1 MAVSSSTTSVS
12 VTLTGALQSVSVPFV
27 FYDAIDLKVYSNGT
41 LQTLGTHY
49 IVTGGNG
56 SAGTVVML
64 AGGPTTGAVVIIDRQ
79 IPELQPLDLT
89 DGGPLQPS
97 ALERAFDRACY
108 LIQQLSARL
117 GRTIRLA
124 VGSASQSDL
133 ALGTSPSVLG
143 SSGNGQVA
151 VLSMDALIA
160 QLNLPSTVV
169 DKPVKTWAD
178 NAARA
183 LAVPDYIGQLGIQ
196 VDKIANPK
204 LDALYVGTALTAGS
218 WSAADLA
225 TASVSDGAITTA
237 KLADDSVTANKIA
250 AGAVGS
256 SEIASGA
263 VGSDEIADSAVGTS
277 ELADGGVT
285 AEKLAANSVAS
296 ASIQAGAVV
305 TAALQDLAVINAKVA
320 DGTLTASKQQYPG
333 YGIKSVTYLT
343 SGTNATFTP
352 AAGVRALGVEVVGA
366 GGGGGGIPSPGGA
379 GNAAQSRAGGGG
391 GYAAKLIPIDAAHVY
406 KYTIGAGGAGGTAGA
421 IAGDVGGST
430 TFFNGASGTTVAVR
444 ATGGSGGGAGSAT
457 AGNQTNIGAAGGSG
471 NTGDLLL
478 TGRASSSSGIVAGG
492 INASLS
498 MPGSAPYFDGG
509 SQSANDSAGVNG
521 NNYGVGGSGAW
532 SNAGS
537 TPRAGGNGSGGLII
551 ITEYY

>member
-12 VTLTGALQSVSVPFV
+12 VTLTGALQSVSVPYV
-27 FYDAIDLKVYSNGT
+27 FYDAADLKVYSNGT

-133 ALGTSPSVLG
+133 SLGTSPSVLG

-178 NAARA
+178 DAARA

-196 VDKIANPK
+196 VDRIPNPK

-237 KLADDSVTANKIA
+237 KLADGAVTSAKVA
-250 AGAVGS
+250 AGAIV
-256 SEIASGA
+256 EAALGA
-263 VGSDEIADSAVGTS
+263 LSVVTGKIADLAVTT
-277 ELADGGVT
+277 EKLADGAVT
-285 AEKLAANSVAS
+285 VAKLAANSVAS
-296 ASIQAGAVV
+296 ASIQAGSVV
-305 TAALQDLAVINAKVA
+305 TAALQDLAVTNAKVA
-320 DGTLTASKQQYPG
+320 DGTLTADKQQYPG

-352 AAGVRALGVEVVGA
+352 AAGVRALGVQVVGA
-366 GGGGGGIPSPGGA
+366 GGGGGGIPSPA
-379 GNAAQSRAGGGG
+379 GNAAAASSGGGG
-391 GYAAKLIPIDAAHVY
+391 GYAEKLITVNPAHVY
-406 KYTIGAGGAGGTAGA
+406 KYTIGVGGTGGAAGSNAGTAGGT
-421 IAGDVGGST
+421 T
-430 TFFNGASGTTVAVR
+430 TFFDGASGATAAVR
-444 ATGGSGGGAGSAT
+444 ATGGALGVAGSAT
-457 AGNQTNIGAAGGSG
+457 SSNTINNGAAGGVG
-471 NTGDLLL
+471 NLGDILL
-478 TGRASSSSGIVAGG
+478 TGRASTARSTVAPGG
-492 INASLS
+492 IGLPSF
-498 MPGSAPYFDGG
+498 PGSAPFFDGG
-509 SQSANDSAGVNG
+509 RTAGNDDDGPAG
-521 NNYGVGGSGAW
+521 NNYGVGGAGAFGSGT
-532 SNAGS
+532 S
-537 TPRAGGNGSGGLII
+537 TARAGGNGSNGII
-551 ITEYY
+551 IVTEYY

>member
-1 MAVSSSTTSVS
+1 
-12 VTLTGALQSVSVPFV
+12 VPFT
-27 FYDAIDLKVYSNGT
+27 FYDASDLRVYSNGT
-41 LQTLGTHY
+41 LQTLGTTH

-56 SAGTVVML
+56 STGTVVML
-64 AGGPTTGAVVIIDRQ
+64 AAGPTTGAVVIIDRQ

-133 ALGTSPSVLG
+133 SLGTAPSVLG

-237 KLADDSVTANKIA
+237 KLADGAVTSAKVA
-250 AGAVGS
+250 AGAII
-256 SEIASGA
+256 EAALGA
-263 VGSDEIADSAVGTS
+263 LSVVTGKIADLAVTT
-277 ELADGGVT
+277 EKLADGAVT
-285 AEKLAANSVAS
+285 AAKLAANSVAS
-296 ASIQAGAVV
+296 ASIQAGAVL
-305 TAALQDLAVINAKVA
+305 TAALQDLAVTNAKVA
-320 DGTLTASKQQYPG
+320 LATLTADRQQYPG

-352 AAGVRALGVEVVGA
+352 AAGVRALGVQVVGA
-366 GGGGGGIPSPGGA
+366 GGGGGGVPGAPSSNGA
-379 GNAAQSRAGGGG
+379 HSRSGGGG
-391 GYAAKLIPIDAAHVY
+391 GYAAKLIAINASHVY
-406 KYTIGAGGAGGTAGA
+406 KYTIGAGGAGGSAGQNAGA
-421 IAGDVGGST
+421 SGGTT
-430 TFFNGASGTTVAVR
+430 TFFDGASGATVAVR
-444 ATGGSGGGAGSAT
+444 ATGGSGGTSGAAAT
-457 AGNQTNIGAAGGSG
+457 SNQATIGAAGGSG
-471 NTGDLLL
+471 DTGDILL
-478 TGRASSSSGIVAGG
+478 TGRASTPSAIVGG
-492 INASLS
+492 VNITISF
-498 MPGSAPYFDGG
+498 PGSAPYFDGG
-509 SQSANDSAGVNG
+509 LVPEIDNAGVNG
-521 NNYGVGGSGAW
+521 NNYGVGGSGAR
-532 SNAGS
+532 SNGAVNVA
-537 TPRAGGNGSGGLII
+537 RAGGNGSGGLII